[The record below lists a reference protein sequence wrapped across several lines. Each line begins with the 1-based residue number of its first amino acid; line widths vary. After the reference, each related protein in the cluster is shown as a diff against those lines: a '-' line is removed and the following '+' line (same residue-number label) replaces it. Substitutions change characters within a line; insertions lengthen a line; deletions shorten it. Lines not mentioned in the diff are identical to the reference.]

1 MAVQGLF
8 PSWHRNKGLDYDAV
22 ENDPSSRTERPSLSE
37 VIASKRFRWLVGTVI
52 GALLVVFVL
61 DNSVQVSRFR
71 HPTSSSSQAALGQ
84 VEGAKSHTDV
94 DWSRFAYRLQHLQS
108 KADRILLYPSEMLDP
123 LATTGNT
130 KDASLLIHARDTYG
144 VKLIPITVQH
154 RKGSDPTWAESF
166 TKLLAFNQTQYNR
179 VLSIDS
185 DSTLLQNIDELF
197 LSPPATVAVPRAY
210 WLYPEK
216 KIVASH
222 IMLVQPSVAEFA
234 RIVEKVDHAGKEE
247 YDMEIIND
255 LYKDS
260 AMILPHR
267 PYALLTRSFGG
278 DHQDY
283 YLGNSN
289 EVWDAVTVYN
299 EAKYLHFSDWPMH
312 KPWLK
317 SSDSLIKERQPD
329 CVVKDGN
336 EDCTAR
342 KLWLSF
348 YTDFRARRSVS
359 TLDSIRLL
367 RHDFAYMP
375 KASLRYR
382 HLIQTVKH

>member
-1 MAVQGLF
+1 
-8 PSWHRNKGLDYDAV
+8 
-22 ENDPSSRTERPSLSE
+22 
-37 VIASKRFRWLVGTVI
+37 
-52 GALLVVFVL
+52 
-61 DNSVQVSRFR
+61 
-71 HPTSSSSQAALGQ
+71 
-84 VEGAKSHTDV
+84 
-94 DWSRFAYRLQHLQS
+94 
-108 KADRILLYPSEMLDP
+108 
-123 LATTGNT
+123 
-130 KDASLLIHARDTYG
+130 
-144 VKLIPITVQH
+144 
-154 RKGSDPTWAESF
+154 
-166 TKLLAFNQTQYNR
+166 
-179 VLSIDS
+179 
-185 DSTLLQNIDELF
+185 
-197 LSPPATVAVPRAY
+197 
-210 WLYPEK
+210 
-216 KIVASH
+216 
-222 IMLVQPSVAEFA
+222 MLVQPSVAEFA

>member
-1 MAVQGLF
+1 MAVQSLF
-8 PSWHRNKGLDYDAV
+8 SSWHRTQVLDYGAV
-22 ENDPSSRTERPSLSE
+22 KDDPPSRAERPSLSD
-37 VIASKRFRWLVGTVI
+37 VVASKRFRWLAGILV
-52 GALLVVFVL
+52 GALLLLFVL
-61 DNSVQVSRFR
+61 DSFVQVSRLR
-71 HPTSSSSQAALGQ
+71 HPASSSNWALNQ
-84 VEGAKSHTDV
+84 CKPATSHADV
-94 DWSRFAYRLQHLQS
+94 DWSRFAYVQYATNTPYLCNSVMVFERLQYLQS
-108 KADRILLYPSEMLDP
+108 KADRVLLYPSELLDP
-123 LATTGNT
+123 MAKSGNT

-144 VKLIPITVQH
+144 VKLVPITVQH

-166 TKLLAFNQTQYNR
+166 TKLLAFNQTQYDR

-185 DSTLLQNIDELF
+185 DSTLLQNIDGLF
-197 LSPPATVAVPRAY
+197 HSPPAPVAVPRAY

-222 IMLVQPSVAEFA
+222 IMLVQPSVAEFS
-234 RIVEKVDHAGKEE
+234 RIVAKVERAEKEE

-267 PYALLTRSFGG
+267 PYGLLTRSFGG

-283 YLGNSN
+283 YLGNDK
-289 EVWDAVTVYN
+289 EIWDAVTVFN

-317 SSDSLIKERQPD
+317 SSESLIKERQPD
-329 CVVKDGN
+329 CVMRNGT

-342 KLWLSF
+342 ELWHSF
-348 YTDFRARRSVS
+348 YTDFRARRTATYNQVHEANG
-359 TLDSIRLL
+359 T
-367 RHDFAYMP
+367 
-375 KASLRYR
+375 
-382 HLIQTVKH
+382 

>member
-1 MAVQGLF
+1 
-8 PSWHRNKGLDYDAV
+8 
-22 ENDPSSRTERPSLSE
+22 
-37 VIASKRFRWLVGTVI
+37 
-52 GALLVVFVL
+52 
-61 DNSVQVSRFR
+61 
-71 HPTSSSSQAALGQ
+71 
-84 VEGAKSHTDV
+84 
-94 DWSRFAYRLQHLQS
+94 
-108 KADRILLYPSEMLDP
+108 MLDP
-123 LATTGNT
+123 LAATGNT
-130 KDASLLIHARDTYG
+130 KDASLLIHARDTVG
-144 VKLIPITVQH
+144 L
-154 RKGSDPTWAESF
+154 E
-166 TKLLAFNQTQYNR
+166 
-179 VLSIDS
+179 
-185 DSTLLQNIDELF
+185 NIDELF

-267 PYALLTRSFGG
+267 PYSLLTRSFGG

-329 CVVKDGN
+329 CVVRDRN

-342 KLWLSF
+342 EL
-348 YTDFRARRSVS
+348 
-359 TLDSIRLL
+359 
-367 RHDFAYMP
+367 
-375 KASLRYR
+375 
-382 HLIQTVKH
+382 

>member
-22 ENDPSSRTERPSLSE
+22 ESDSSSRTERPSLSE

-71 HPTSSSSQAALGQ
+71 RPTSSSSQVALSQ

-94 DWSRFAYRLQHLQS
+94 DWSRFAYVQYATNTPYLCNSVMVFERLQHLQS

-123 LATTGNT
+123 LAATGNT

-283 YLGNSN
+283 YLANSN

-329 CVVKDGN
+329 CVVRDGN

-342 KLWLSF
+342 ELWLSF
-348 YTDFRARRSVS
+348 YTDFRARRSQVCGIN
-359 TLDSIRLL
+359 T
-367 RHDFAYMP
+367 
-375 KASLRYR
+375 
-382 HLIQTVKH
+382 